1 MGGFVKK
8 TADVDFF
15 FQPLLKLTFERFRR
29 VQIGQ
34 PLVDSVHGFAAQLY
48 MFLDILLGTVAKLAM
63 RQPFVLFKGL
73 TFQKLCLP

>member
-48 MFLDILLGTVAKLAM
+48 MLLDILLCPCCPGIAEEH
-63 RQPFVLFKGL
+63 KGH
-73 TFQKLCLP
+73 